1 MSAKPKWTP
10 IKKALGAVDKPE
22 LIELIH
28 GLFEL
33 SDANRTY
40 LAARFDPLAGV
51 GMKYKYLDKIQG
63 EFFTKRGYGRARPS
77 VVRKAI
83 GEYRRSTGDIP
94 GTLDLMVT
102 YVEEATTFMNAVG
115 GIEEL
120 IDSVVTVGREIIVL
134 FQGLEEWVGSDDLLE
149 RLTIAR
155 DEAQGIGWGYGD
167 FLDDVVD
174 KLKSR
179 G

>member
-1 MSAKPKWTP
+1 
-10 IKKALGAVDKPE
+10 
-22 LIELIH
+22 
-28 GLFEL
+28 
-33 SDANRTY
+33 
-40 LAARFDPLAGV
+40 
-51 GMKYKYLDKIQG
+51 
-63 EFFTKRGYGRARPS
+63 
-77 VVRKAI
+77 
-83 GEYRRSTGDIP
+83 
-94 GTLDLMVT
+94 MVT

-134 FQGLEEWVGSDDLLE
+134 FQGLEERPSSDDLLK
-149 RLTIAR
+149 RLTITR
-155 DEAQGIGWGYGD
+155 DDAQGIGWGYGD